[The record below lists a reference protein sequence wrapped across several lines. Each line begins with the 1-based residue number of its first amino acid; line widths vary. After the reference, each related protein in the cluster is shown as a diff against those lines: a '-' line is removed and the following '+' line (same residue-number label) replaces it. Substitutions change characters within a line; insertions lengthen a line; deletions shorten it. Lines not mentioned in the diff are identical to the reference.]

1 MGFGPARER
10 QGRRRGGDR
19 REDDVQEQG
28 HIQRQE
34 PAAHRERVERGQR
47 PVPRAVQD
55 GRQEQRDN
63 GHPKSDRDARHQ
75 GCHRHHRR
83 DGDAEGHSG
92 EDSQGRRGLHTG
104 RQGQPGDP
112 AGGRGDDVQ
121 LRAPLCRGHG
131 RGQGARADRGQA
143 LPCVRSR
150 RHHKN
155 VPQGLAGAEVRRQ
168 GQGYAPHRRQGNHR
182 GALLHQQPARRK
194 PLQHL
199 HPQPLGGRE
208 QAPLDTRHDL
218 PRGPAAQTMQNGR
231 TKLLARQEVRPER
244 PQKGQIQAQPRK
256 QTPQGRMGLG
266 LFDATITNLM
276 RLPWF
281 LYIFYVISIFFPI
294 FATVIIIS

>member
-1 MGFGPARER
+1 MGIGSAQER

-19 REDDVQEQG
+19 REDDVWEQG
-28 HIQRQE
+28 HAQRQE

-47 PVPRAVQD
+47 LVPRPVQD

-63 GHPKSDRDARHQ
+63 GHPPDDGDARHQ
-75 GCHRHHRR
+75 GHHRHHRR

-92 EDSQGRRGLHTG
+92 EDSKGRCGLHTG

-121 LRAPLCRGHG
+121 LRASRSRGHG

-143 LPCVRSR
+143 LPCVRTR
-150 RHHKN
+150 CHHKN
-155 VPQGLAGAEVRRQ
+155 VPQGLAGTEVRRQ
-168 GQGYAPHRRQGNHR
+168 GQSLAPYLRQGDQR
-182 GALLHQQPARRK
+182 GALLHQQPADGQ

-208 QAPLDTRHDL
+208 QAPLDARHDL
-218 PRGPAAQTMQNGR
+218 PRGPAAQKEQDGR
-231 TKLLARQEVRPER
+231 TELLSRQEVRSKR
-244 PQKGQIQAQPRK
+244 PKKGQFQAQPRK
-256 QTPQGRMGLG
+256 QTAQGRMGLG

-276 RLPWF
+276 RLP
-281 LYIFYVISIFFPI
+281 
-294 FATVIIIS
+294 